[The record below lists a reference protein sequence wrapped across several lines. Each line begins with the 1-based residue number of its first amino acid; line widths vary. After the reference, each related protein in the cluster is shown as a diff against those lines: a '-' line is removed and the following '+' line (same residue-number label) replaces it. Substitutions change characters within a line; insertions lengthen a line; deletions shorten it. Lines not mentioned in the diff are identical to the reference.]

1 MNAIWLILLCG
12 AVLVGALSG
21 RINQVTGAAFSS
33 AESAVT
39 IALGLIGIMTLWL
52 GILKVAE
59 EAGMI
64 RLLARLIRPLSRR
77 LFPQVPP
84 DHPAMGAMLLNIS
97 ANWLGL
103 GNAAT
108 PLGIKAMEHL
118 QELNDDKERATDA
131 MILFLALNT
140 ASITLVPM
148 TIIAVRASLGSAHPA
163 EIIGPTI
170 LSSLCATLAAIAA
183 VKLFV
188 AGTTGTGLS
197 PRVIV
202 KFIFALL
209 LAAVLVILIL
219 RLGRSG
225 YLPSE
230 TFKTAVGLLSTWA
243 IPALLFIIPLMAVF
257 KRVRIYEV
265 FIEGAKEGFQVAVR
279 LIPFLVALLVAIGMF
294 RASGALEFLVRLLS
308 PITNLIGMPAEVL
321 PAALVR
327 PLSGSGA
334 LGVITELLE
343 THGPDSFIGRLAS
356 TLYGCTE
363 TTFYVIAVYFGSV
376 DVKKIRYAVP
386 AGLIADA
393 AGILAALLVCRA
405 VFN

>member
-12 AVLVGALSG
+12 AVLVGVLSG

-170 LSSLCATLAAIAA
+170 
-183 VKLFV
+183 
-188 AGTTGTGLS
+188 
-197 PRVIV
+197 R
-202 KFIFALL
+202 
-209 LAAVLVILIL
+209 
-219 RLGRSG
+219 
-225 YLPSE
+225 
-230 TFKTAVGLLSTWA
+230 
-243 IPALLFIIPLMAVF
+243 
-257 KRVRIYEV
+257 
-265 FIEGAKEGFQVAVR
+265 
-279 LIPFLVALLVAIGMF
+279 
-294 RASGALEFLVRLLS
+294 
-308 PITNLIGMPAEVL
+308 
-321 PAALVR
+321 
-327 PLSGSGA
+327 
-334 LGVITELLE
+334 
-343 THGPDSFIGRLAS
+343 
-356 TLYGCTE
+356 
-363 TTFYVIAVYFGSV
+363 
-376 DVKKIRYAVP
+376 
-386 AGLIADA
+386 
-393 AGILAALLVCRA
+393 
-405 VFN
+405 